1 MSNGYSSRGAAIA
14 ASAIVKT
21 GPGFITGIIL
31 TAGADTATVTI
42 YDNTAGSGTV
52 LAKFSA
58 VANTTAAVSL
68 AHPLSFGNGLYA
80 TITGTTP
87 SVTIMYA

>member
-1 MSNGYSSRGAAIA
+1 MSNGYSSRGSAIA
-14 ASAIVKT
+14 SSAIVKT
-21 GPGFITGIIL
+21 GPGIVTGIIL

-52 LAKFSA
+52 LAKLSA
-58 VANTTAAVSL
+58 VTNTTAAVSL
-68 AHPLSFGNGLYA
+68 AHPLSFGKGIYA

-87 SVTIMYA
+87 SITIMYV

>member
-1 MSNGYSSRGAAIA
+1 MSNGFSSIGVAIA

-21 GPGFITGIIL
+21 GPGLVTGIIL
-31 TAGADTATVTI
+31 TAGADTATVTL

-58 VANTTAAVSL
+58 VTNTTSAVSL
-68 AHPLSFGNGLYA
+68 AHPLSFGKGIYA
-80 TITGTTP
+80 TITGTSP
-87 SVTIMYA
+87 SITVMYV